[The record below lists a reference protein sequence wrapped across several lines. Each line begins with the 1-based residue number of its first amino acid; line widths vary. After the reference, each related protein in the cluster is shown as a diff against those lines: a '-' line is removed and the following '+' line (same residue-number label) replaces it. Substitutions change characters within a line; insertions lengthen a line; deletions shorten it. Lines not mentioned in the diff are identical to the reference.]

1 MLFRFALEDAM
12 RWVLVKQDVSKLNVH
27 ISAWFMLMMLTE
39 GDRKVSVHLTILHV
53 WGRDEVYKVF

>member
-1 MLFRFALEDAM
+1 M